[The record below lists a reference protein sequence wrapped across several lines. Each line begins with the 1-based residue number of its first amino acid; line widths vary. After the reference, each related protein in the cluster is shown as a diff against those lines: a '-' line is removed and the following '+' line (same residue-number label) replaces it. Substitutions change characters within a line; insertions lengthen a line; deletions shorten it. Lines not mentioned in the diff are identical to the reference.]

1 MQLKPLTPRQAEIL
15 KFIAGF
21 IRRFGVSPS
30 VRDICQGCGIKHPN
44 GVVGHLKLIR
54 AKGYLG
60 WTSHRARTL
69 QLLNEPILPRL
80 DSQEPES
87 FSDLFRS
94 GNTATRDGQIFN
106 SAGKQIAE
114 VRRV

>member
-1 MQLKPLTPRQAEIL
+1 MKPLTPRQAEIL

-21 IRRFGVSPS
+21 IRERSLSPTVREIGEAFGFHSPNS
-30 VRDICQGCGIKHPN
+30 
-44 GVVGHLKLIR
+44 VVGHLKLIR

-60 WTSHRARTL
+60 WTLHRARTL

-94 GNTATRDGQIFN
+94 GNAASRDGRIFN
-106 SAGKQIAE
+106 SAGKLIAE
-114 VRRV
+114 VRRIP